1 MPELPEV
8 ETTRRGLAPHLIGH
22 RIEAVTVR
30 DARLRWPIAAEL
42 PRAICGQRIRD
53 LRRRAKYLIVDLDRG
68 ALIVHLGMSG
78 ALSVV
83 GSSTPAGKHDHLDLH
98 IDGGKLLRLTDPRR
112 FGSVHLVAGK
122 PEEHVLLRTL
132 GPEPLSR
139 DFSAEQLHRL
149 SRGRRAS
156 IKEFLMNARVVAGI
170 GNIYAN
176 EALFRAGI
184 HPRAPA
190 GRIGI
195 DRYRAL
201 VEAVRDTLSAALEA
215 GGSSLRDWHH
225 ADGGLGYFQ
234 QQYFV
239 YGRCGEPCRRCGTAI
254 REIRQGQRATCYCPR
269 CQRW

>member
-8 ETTRRGLAPHLIGH
+8 ETTRRGLAPHLIGRH
-22 RIEAVTVR
+22 IEAVTIR
-30 DARLRWPIAAEL
+30 ESRLRWPIAADL
-42 PRAICGQRIRD
+42 PRKLCGQRIVD
-53 LRRRAKYLIVDLDRG
+53 LRRRAKYLIVDLDCG

-78 ALSVV
+78 ALSLV
-83 GSSTPAGKHDHLDLH
+83 SSGTPAAKHDHLDLH
-98 IDGGKLLRLTDPRR
+98 IEGGRLLRLTDPRR
-112 FGSVHLVAGK
+112 FGSVHLVAGE
-122 PEEHVLLRTL
+122 PEEHALLRTL
-132 GPEPLSR
+132 GPEPLSS
-139 DFSAEQLHRL
+139 DFTAEQLCRS

-156 IKEFLMNARVVAGI
+156 IKVFLMNARVVAGV

-184 HPRAPA
+184 HPRSPA

-195 DRYRAL
+195 ARYRAL
-201 VEAVRDTLSAALEA
+201 VQAVRETLTAALAA

-239 YGRCGEPCRRCGTAI
+239 YDRCGEPCRRCGAAI

-269 CQRW
+269 CQHW